1 MMYRLLLLLCLL
13 PSVTYAEI
21 IDRIVAVVNDEVI
34 TLTELEDTTKPLME
48 QVARIADP
56 VARDAQR
63 QNQLQMGLDA
73 LIGKRL
79 MSQEAAQR
87 NIAISKADVDQHL
100 SRIRGSRGWTEEQ
113 LRIYLTGQGMSL
125 GQFRE
130 ETRAKLLQQRI
141 VGIVLGQK
149 VRVSDRD
156 LEDYYKEKVTRAA
169 ADYVVE
175 AAHILLRVPADATAA
190 QDAATRQEMEE
201 LILRA
206 RSGESFATLAAQYS
220 QGPGAAGGGKLGRVR
235 RGSIDPTLEKAIF
248 DLKAGDVGG
257 PVRSRFGY
265 HAVHA
270 VAQHAVAAPPLDKVR
285 EQLRG
290 ELYNKRLEGELKKWI
305 DELKAK
311 AFIEIR
317 L

>member
-1 MMYRLLLLLCLL
+1 MRCLAVGL
-13 PSVTYAEI
+13 IALVPAVSGAEI

-34 TLTELEDTTKPLME
+34 TLTELEDTAKPLME
-48 QVARIADP
+48 QVARISDP
-56 VARDAQR
+56 VARDIQR
-63 QNQLQMGLDA
+63 QKQLRAGLDT

-79 MSQEAAQR
+79 MAQEAAQR
-87 NIAISKADVDQHL
+87 NIAISKADVDQYL
-100 SRIRGSRGWTEEQ
+100 ARIRASRGWTDEQ

-125 GQFRE
+125 AQFKQ
-130 ETRAKLLQQRI
+130 ETRAKLLEQRI
-141 VGIVLGQK
+141 VGMVLGQK
-149 VRVSDRD
+149 IRVSDRD
-156 LEDYYKEKVTRAA
+156 LEDYYKEKLTRAS

-190 QDAATRQEMEE
+190 QDAAIRQETQE

-206 RSGESFATLAAQYS
+206 RSGEAFAELAKQYS
-220 QGPGAAGGGKLGRVR
+220 QGPGAAGGGLLGRVR
-235 RGSIDPTLEKAIF
+235 RGSIDPTLEKAF
-248 DLKAGDVGG
+248 FALKAGEVGG

-270 VAQHAVAAPPLDKVR
+270 IARHSVSAPAFEKVR
-285 EQLRG
+285 EQLRN
-290 ELYNKRLEGELKKWI
+290 ELYNKRLDGELKKWI
-305 DELKAK
+305 DELEGK